1 MFLGIKISYIK
12 YVYYYYIITFAFYTI
27 TLQGHTGEYIKD
39 CFENITSEFSIDKSQ
54 IVNFSTD
61 NGSNMVAAVNLFLGA
76 KKRIPCVAHTINLI
90 IDEVLKK
97 NANFLN

>member
-1 MFLGIKISYIK
+1 MLLICVSTA
-12 YVYYYYIITFAFYTI
+12 VVLLSVITFALYTY
-27 TLQGHTGEYIKD
+27 TFQGHTAEYIKD

-76 KKRIPCVAHTINLI
+76 KKRVHYVVHTINLI

-97 NANFLN
+97 NAPITI